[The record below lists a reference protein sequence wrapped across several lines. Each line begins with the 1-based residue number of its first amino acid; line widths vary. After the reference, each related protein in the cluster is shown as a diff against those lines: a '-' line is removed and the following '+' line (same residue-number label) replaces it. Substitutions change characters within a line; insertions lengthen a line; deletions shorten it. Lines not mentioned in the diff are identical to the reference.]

1 MPTNPF
7 TSSLSSNRRQQ
18 ILVPKELFPRKNSSG
33 LNSGIDPTSS
43 SSSSSSYRR
52 PVKLPLRKHHSFH
65 FQSSQTVAG
74 SVHALKHEQFQPSK
88 QSSTTTT
95 TTSSQQQSTK
105 ERYRNQGPLV
115 FKPFSE
121 NREKSAF
128 KPIVPS
134 SLKSRSAHN
143 AAVDAAAIESSL
155 NGYDASSMP
164 RICGTSLKRHISNVE
179 TFSTAINQWNQSDD
193 NDEDNMILQQLQ
205 PTQTTMDDVNR
216 RRKIHYADLAPLPTP
231 STTVATAASS
241 NVNAIYHNDRNNN
254 SSSNEN
260 SDNIDSSSSG
270 GGGGGIISERHST
283 TNNAKTMDHKTMNT
297 SSATIAPSAGH
308 ATTTQYATLRF
319 DEVSI

>member
-7 TSSLSSNRRQQ
+7 TSSSSSNRRQQ

-33 LNSGIDPTSS
+33 LNNGVDLSS

-74 SVHALKHEQFQPSK
+74 TLKHEQFQPSK
-88 QSSTTTT
+88 QSSALSAAAAPTN
-95 TTSSQQQSTK
+95 QQQSTK

-121 NREKSAF
+121 KSAF
-128 KPIVPS
+128 IPIVPS
-134 SLKSRSAHN
+134 PSAHN
-143 AAVDAAAIESSL
+143 STVAAAAAATEPSS
-155 NGYDASSMP
+155 NGYDVSTMP

-193 NDEDNMILQQLQ
+193 NDDDDDNVTVQNAQ
-205 PTQTTMDDVNR
+205 PSMGDVNR

-231 STTVATAASS
+231 SAATAAAAHVAS
-241 NVNAIYHNDRNNN
+241 NVNAIYQQNDRNNN
-254 SSSNEN
+254 GSSNEN
-260 SDNIDSSSSG
+260 SDNIDSCSSSG
-270 GGGGGIISERHST
+270 GGGSDGHTS
-283 TNNAKTMDHKTMNT
+283 TNNAKAVDHKTMNT
-297 SSATIAPSAGH
+297 SSSSSSAAT
-308 ATTTQYATLRF
+308 TTTQYATLRF

>member
-7 TSSLSSNRRQQ
+7 TSSSSSSSNRRQQ

-33 LNSGIDPTSS
+33 LSNGVDL
-43 SSSSSSYRR
+43 SSSSSYRR

-74 SVHALKHEQFQPSK
+74 TLKHEQFQPSK
-88 QSSTTTT
+88 QSSAL
-95 TTSSQQQSTK
+95 SAAAAAASNHQQSTK
-105 ERYRNQGPLV
+105 ERYRTQGPLV

-121 NREKSAF
+121 KSAF

-134 SLKSRSAHN
+134 PSAHN
-143 AAVDAAAIESSL
+143 STLAAVAGADPSL
-155 NGYDASSMP
+155 NGYDVSTMP

-193 NDEDNMILQQLQ
+193 NDEDNVTLQNAQ
-205 PTQTTMDDVNR
+205 PSVGDVNR

-231 STTVATAASS
+231 SAATA
-241 NVNAIYHNDRNNN
+241 VNAIYQQNDRNNN

-260 SDNIDSSSSG
+260 SDNIDSCSSG
-270 GGGGGIISERHST
+270 GGGGSDGHAS
-283 TNNAKTMDHKTMNT
+283 TNNAKAMDHKTMNT
-297 SSATIAPSAGH
+297 SSSA

>member
-7 TSSLSSNRRQQ
+7 TSSSNRRQQ
-18 ILVPKELFPRKNSSG
+18 ILVPKELFPRKNSSNLING
-33 LNSGIDPTSS
+33 VDL
-43 SSSSSSYRR
+43 SSSSSYRR

-74 SVHALKHEQFQPSK
+74 SGALKHEQFQPSK
-88 QSSTTTT
+88 QSSSTTN
-95 TTSSQQQSTK
+95 QQRSTK

-121 NREKSAF
+121 KSAF

-134 SLKSRSAHN
+134 PPKGGACAYDSATVGEPPIN
-143 AAVDAAAIESSL
+143 A
-155 NGYDASSMP
+155 YDASTMP

-193 NDEDNMILQQLQ
+193 NDEDNVTLENLQ
-205 PTQTTMDDVNR
+205 PTTMGDKNR
-216 RRKIHYADLAPLPTP
+216 RRKIHYADLAPLPMP
-231 STTVATAASS
+231 SAAAAAVAAAS
-241 NVNAIYHNDRNNN
+241 NVNAIYQRNDRNNN

-260 SDNIDSSSSG
+260 SDNIDSSSSSG
-270 GGGGGIISERHST
+270 GGAGTSERHASSNNDMPNKAT
-283 TNNAKTMDHKTMNT
+283 T
-297 SSATIAPSAGH
+297 ATIAPSAGQ